1 MDGPVGQVVHRALAV
16 DGAAQRVEHAAQRAF
31 AHRGVQAV
39 AGGSDHHALAK
50 TLAGRKHDAA
60 HRRLVDVL
68 RHFHR
73 TLGALGGHRQRFL
86 QGRQLAL
93 GELDVHHGARYANNS
108 SLYHTIAFLIESIL
122 PQSQLRCASSLGG
135 RRHRLGDAGRSKF
148 YSLFCTAAAPPMISV
163 ISCVME
169 P

>member
-1 MDGPVGQVVHRALAV
+1 M
-16 DGAAQRVEHAAQRAF
+16 
-31 AHRGVQAV
+31 
-39 AGGSDHHALAK
+39 AGGGDHHALAK

-122 PQSQLRCASSLGG
+122 PQSQLRCASSLGE
-135 RRHRLGDAGRSKF
+135 RAAKA
-148 YSLFCTAAAPPMISV
+148 SLLEGGGIA
-163 ISCVME
+163 
-169 P
+169 